1 MNEQEAIS
9 VLKDKHTDIG
19 TTNCDDLA
27 WRKLT
32 PAIDTAI
39 SALEKQIPKKVL
51 NRQELKDFYGRCY
64 RLRGNCPECTSIVL
78 QSNFCEWCGQKLDWV
93 EPYSEDSL

>member
-1 MNEQEAIS
+1 MNEQETIEILYDSLGGRQDNFEEAFS
-9 VLKDKHTDIG
+9 L
-19 TTNCDDLA
+19 
-27 WRKLT
+27 
-32 PAIDTAI
+32 AI

-51 NRQELKDFYGRCY
+51 NRQELKDFHGRCY